1 MNESTESVLDP
12 NKDDLPLM
20 ANTNYMLVRHY
31 VLDLAIN
38 FDREVISGTVVLF
51 LETSKVHKK
60 ASSSSGMDQH
70 PSWEGLFE
78 NEQSGSSCSVSY
90 ACKDKMSNLANH
102 SDGRVTNVNNCNHSN
117 NEWARGISGTRE
129 HCGNGKDFVLVLDC
143 CNLVVNKVEEVNVIA
158 AEGIEKLIRMDV
170 LKREDGIYS
179 PGLQNDLQSSI
190 LDEILG
196 LAAEHWQEQ
205 HNYFIQCSEAPGCG
219 ELEFQTDMWS
229 LKIKKPGIQSPKD
242 FPRVLRIWYETKPEG
257 GSVKWTK
264 DQCGRP
270 CVYTAGSPI
279 NNRALFPCQEPPV
292 AMATW
297 QASIWAPKDSVV
309 LLSGENCAKPHQN
322 GALSKWFYYVTMLMP
337 ASTFTLAV
345 GYWLEVKDECTFNHP
360 LQSPLFSKF
369 INENCRV
376 SMTTCGHPPYPCHF
390 QNPVVQVQDC
400 IPHRV
405 FAPDC
410 LKLRSQEFLLPLVAQ
425 CLSAASCVLGTHP
438 FCRVDVLIVPHSFSS
453 LGMASPH
460 IIFLS
465 QSVLSG
471 GNHLCGV
478 RLCHEI
484 AHAWFGL
491 AIGARDWTEEWISE
505 GFATYLEDVFWANVQ
520 KLSQEEMKEQQQLR
534 SLLRWRR
541 LREEIQNSEEELQV
555 LRPNKENTGVV
566 SNSGGTIV
574 KHGRNPGKNFMQVH
588 YLKGYFLLYYLEN
601 QVGQKIFLKF
611 LGRFVEK
618 FHGQLILSE
627 DFLQM
632 FMENFP
638 QLESQGL
645 SVEAIYQVWLDVA
658 GLPKPLLS
666 DAVKWTES
674 RLVRQV
680 QNEVTKWAGIDQ
692 RVRKGSRKRQRGC
705 KDKVTFRES
714 AGTCPESKEFWYM
727 TTNAST
733 ITSAVSF
740 RTLGCISSGPGDS
753 CRWF

>member
-453 LGMASPH
+453 LGMA
-460 IIFLS
+460 
-465 QSVLSG
+465 
-471 GNHLCGV
+471 
-478 RLCHEI
+478 
-484 AHAWFGL
+484 
-491 AIGARDWTEEWISE
+491 
-505 GFATYLEDVFWANVQ
+505 
-520 KLSQEEMKEQQQLR
+520 
-534 SLLRWRR
+534 
-541 LREEIQNSEEELQV
+541 
-555 LRPNKENTGVV
+555 RPNKENTGVV

-705 KDKVTFRES
+705 KDKVTFRELLPDQLVLLLEFLLEMKS
-714 AGTCPESKEFWYM
+714 VSSQTLQRLQKQYCLREQDAEVRHRWCELVIKNKLTVAYGDLVNFLKQDQAMGIYLYGELMINEDARQQQLAHRCFTMLKEEM
-727 TTNAST
+727 DP
-733 ITSAVSF
+733 
-740 RTLGCISSGPGDS
+740 TLQKVVAEMLL
-753 CRWF
+753 